1 MKEWNIKKYMG
12 EIELE
17 KINFDI
23 FKKDVYKYYNEIFP
37 ENEKKPLDMLQNSY
51 ENNYE
56 KFTKIAYKNEFVGF
70 ILTTKTEKNG
80 YEILDYYAILPEY
93 RNKGIGSKALEKYI
107 KEEKDNSKGIFVE
120 VEKVGLGKD
129 ENENQIREKRK
140 NFYDKL
146 GFKKL
151 NYDFVLF
158 DVTYST
164 HIYTK
169 YEIDEDEIV
178 DEIFKIYETFSG
190 KKRIE
195 DTCKRIKLI

>member
-1 MKEWNIKKYMG
+1 MG
-12 EIELE
+12 EIELKNIDFNE
-17 KINFDI
+17 FE
-23 FKKDVYKYYNEIFP
+23 KDVYKHYDEIFP
-37 ENEKKPLDMLQNSY
+37 EDEKKPLDMLQNSY

-56 KFTKIAYKNEFVGF
+56 KFTKIMYKNEFVGF
-70 ILTTKTEKNG
+70 ILTTKTKKDG
-80 YEILDYYAILPEY
+80 FAILDYYAILPKY
-93 RNKGIGSKALEKYI
+93 RNKGIGTKTLEKYL

-129 ENENQIREKRK
+129 ENENKIREKRK

-151 NYDFVLF
+151 NYDFILF

-169 YEIDEDEIV
+169 YEIDEDETV

-195 DTCKRIKLI
+195 DNFKKVKLI